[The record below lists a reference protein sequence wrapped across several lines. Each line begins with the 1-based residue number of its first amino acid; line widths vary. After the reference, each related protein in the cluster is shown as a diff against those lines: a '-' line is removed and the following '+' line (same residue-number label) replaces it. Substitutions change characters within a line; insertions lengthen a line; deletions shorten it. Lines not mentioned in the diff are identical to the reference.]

1 MVRFTMENV
10 QIAQL
15 WKRAKES
22 DAPVWLSELIFEI
35 KRLQARLEA
44 LEQGNRDAR
53 RGSRVLSPPHR
64 GVTR

>member
-1 MVRFTMENV
+1 MENI

-22 DAPVWLSELIFEI
+22 DAPAWLSELTLEI

-44 LEQGNRDAR
+44 LEQENATLAEQLAFHR
-53 RGSRVLSPPHR
+53 RPSAA
-64 GVTR
+64 